1 MKAAPSEQD
10 AGLFT
15 LLWLVGCF
23 LLLSNH
29 CYAQDVDP
37 SGQWV
42 SVLAHGA
49 DGDDTLDDTQAFIS
63 AINQCKSAGGKTLF
77 IPVGTYYLSSEL
89 PPLNDVFAFVS
100 VVGENTHRTIID
112 VTRLA
117 SNLCALNSAGGS
129 GKLVNAGISGITIRG
144 NGSQNGIVLK
154 GSCGIHIR
162 NCNFTSLRY
171 GLVYS
176 NDLGTS
182 SFTEFCVAEGC
193 SFLETNTAL
202 LYRRGTGNASFHGSG
217 LRNCTISCP
226 QGATDPVIEIGQ
238 SSDTQV
244 NLYNAPLD
252 FQVWT
257 RQNVDIIQTNVANN
271 SKLVTYG
278 TITLELFNDSEPTL
292 ANSSVP
298 IYHAGNITCW
308 GSPIRFGDMVLVDW
322 AVINPSGTINFQRK
336 PYNVAKTL
344 NTSETALD
352 AIRVSKLGSMVSLS
366 LKAAYYEY
374 NYLLYLG
381 HNGYGS
387 DGYVSILTNTRMVNQ
402 AGYGPPSFSVNDGGK
417 LVITNSNYAGTPVD
431 FKAFVFGIG
440 QREPC
445 FIGD

>member
-1 MKAAPSEQD
+1 MKTDQCDRYASLFIL
-10 AGLFT
+10 GL
-15 LLWLVGCF
+15 LVGG
-23 LLLSNH
+23 LLLFSKKSF
-29 CYAQDVDP
+29 AQVVDA
-37 SGQWV
+37 SDQMV

-49 DGDDTLDDTQAFIS
+49 NGQDTLDDTQAFIS
-63 AINQCKSAGGKTLF
+63 AINYCKSGGYKTLF
-77 IPVGTYYLSSEL
+77 VPAGTYYLSSEL
-89 PPLNDVFAFVS
+89 PPLNDVFSFVS
-100 VVGENTHRTIID
+100 VVGENTHQTIID

-162 NCNFTSLRY
+162 NCNFLSLRY

-217 LRNCTISCP
+217 LRNCTVSCP
-226 QGATDPVIEIGQ
+226 QGTTDPVIEVGQ
-238 SSDTQV
+238 DSETQV

-271 SKLVTYG
+271 SKLITHG

-298 IYHAGNITCW
+298 IYHAGNVTCW
-308 GSPIRFGDMVLVDW
+308 GSPIHFGDMLLVDW
-322 AVINPSGTINFQRK
+322 AVTNPSGTINFQRK

-344 NTSETALD
+344 DTSETTLD
-352 AIRVSKLGSMVSLS
+352 AIQVSKLGSMVSLS

-381 HNGYGS
+381 HNGYGN
-387 DGYVSILTNTRMVNQ
+387 DGYVSVLANTRTVNQ
-402 AGYGPPSFSVNDGGK
+402 AGYGAPSFSVNDSGK
-417 LVITNSNYAGTPVD
+417 LVITNNNYADTPVA

-440 QREPC
+440 QRDPC